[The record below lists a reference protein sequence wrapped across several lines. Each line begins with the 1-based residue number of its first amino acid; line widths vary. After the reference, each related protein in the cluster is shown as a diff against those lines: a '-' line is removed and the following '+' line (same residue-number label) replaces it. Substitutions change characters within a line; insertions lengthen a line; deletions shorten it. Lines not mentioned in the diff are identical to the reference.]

1 MEVWEPMRASMVI
14 KVAIERP
21 FDEVYELLADPL
33 YFGKW
38 AVTPDT
44 EMEALDNGDW
54 LVELPRGQS
63 LIRFTPPNAYG
74 ILDYEV
80 FPLGESH
87 GSVNPVRLVRND
99 EGCEL
104 VLIWYQRDGMS
115 EDKFRSDAQWV
126 ESDLQRLKTLLEGG

>member
-1 MEVWEPMRASMVI
+1 MRASVVI

-21 FDEVYELLADPL
+21 YEEVYELLADPL

-38 AVTPDT
+38 AVNPDT
-44 EMEALDNGDW
+44 EMEAHDDDAW

-63 LIRFTPPNAYG
+63 VIRFTPRNPYG
-74 ILDYEV
+74 VLDYET

-87 GSVNPVRLVRND
+87 GPVNPVRLIRND

-104 VLIWYQRDGMS
+104 VLIWYQRDGVP
-115 EDKFRSDAQWV
+115 EEKFRSDAEWA